1 MEPVEAVE
9 LRRRIVGDPDDL
21 ALRIAYAD
29 AIEPTDAERAQF
41 IRLQCRADR
50 DTQDDAG
57 DARRSEN
64 ALLVRRGADW
74 ASHLAPH
81 ARGWRFVRGFI
92 EQASLDAATFAR
104 EAGRIAGHDPIR
116 HWDLTGTAGRLY
128 AIAAHPVLARAR
140 SLSLAGN
147 DLTDDDI
154 RALGNA
160 PRLPELVWLDVGGN
174 PRLGPVSLE
183 VLATAPALAALE
195 IVRLDGIGSKS
206 PLHRPAYDWDGTLVT
221 VDRNPIGEALEARVG
236 RPIRW
241 LYPLADRV
249 AEAAD
254 RYALRPTG

>member
-21 ALRIAYAD
+21 SLRLAYAG
-29 AIEPTDAERAQF
+29 AIEPIDPERAEF
-41 IRLQCRADR
+41 IRLQCRSDR
-50 DTQDDAG
+50 DTTGAE
-57 DARRSEN
+57 DARRGEN
-64 ALLVRRGADW
+64 SLLVRRGADW

-81 ARGWRFVRGFI
+81 ASGWRFVRGFI
-92 EQASLDAATFAR
+92 EQVTVDAATFGR

-116 HWDLTGTAGRLY
+116 HWDLTGAAGRLH

-147 DLTDDDI
+147 DLTDEDI

-160 PRLPELVWLDVGGN
+160 PRLPELVWLDIGRN
-174 PRLGPVSLE
+174 PQLGPVSLE
-183 VLATAPALAALE
+183 VLASSPALASLE
-195 IVRLDGIGSKS
+195 VVRLDGIGGKS

-221 VDRNPIGEALEARVG
+221 VDRNPVGEALEARVG
-236 RPIRW
+236 RRIRW

-254 RYALRPTG
+254 RFALRPTG